1 MRLAKHITVD
11 AARGE
16 VVIDD
21 VVLDFYV
28 ADDVEI
34 TGGSR
39 TEIAKVHLSVMAE
52 SVHLLRPI
60 ESDIAEIV
68 AMANRHRVEL
78 GLRINEAADR

>member
-21 VVLDFYV
+21 VILDFYV
-28 ADDVEI
+28 ADDVDI
-34 TGGSR
+34 TTGSR
-39 TEIAKVHLSVMAE
+39 TEISKVHLSVLTE
-52 SVHLLRPI
+52 SVHVLRPL

-68 AMANRHRVEL
+68 AMADRHRAEL
-78 GLRINEAADR
+78 GLPRREAKR